1 MYNPFDPEHR
11 TSITVIDSVMGSG
24 KSTYAINLVQSTPGQ
39 LYFIV
44 VPTRDEVERYFGKIH
59 ECLRGSFREIY
70 APHLDEDSDLKL
82 LQDRLKAA
90 VSEGKSIVT
99 THAMFQLLD
108 AEALELINSKPYSLI
123 LDEVTE
129 IIYELDGSEKP
140 APKDYELLLA
150 AGLIREEPYV
160 NGVKRV
166 STTENDTYFD
176 PANKR
181 RMAHH
186 KFMNTVRH
194 GNMFK
199 VHDEFLVW
207 SSEPTKFFKFE
218 QVFILTYL
226 WRGSIM
232 EAWFDYY
239 EIKPWMQTIN
249 EYGCPVNFKFQGGKR
264 FVDLITIEESPKL
277 NAVGLQRKGNRGRIG
292 NPLSSTW
299 FKKRASAEDIK
310 ELKSSLVQFFR
321 STGLHPREC
330 LWTTYMEQ
338 AERIAPPRY
347 TFTTQYPKSFDKT
360 LWRTLDVAKKA
371 ELITFLTHTTRATNI
386 YKHKKA
392 VAYILDK
399 NSYPGLLAY
408 FKNVNCEFD
417 ADRYAL
423 SEMLQ
428 FIWRS
433 AIRDGQPIHLY
444 VPSERMRK
452 LLMDWLRED

>member
-1 MYNPFDPEHR
+1 MKNPFDPDNS

-24 KSTYAINLVQSTPGQ
+24 KSTFAIHQVKATPGQ

-44 VPTRDEVERYFGKIH
+44 VPTRTEVERYVTNAADCF
-59 ECLRGSFREIY
+59 RGSLREIY
-70 APHLDEDSDLKL
+70 APHMDDASDIKL

-90 VSEGKSIVT
+90 VAEGKSIVT

-108 AEALELINSKPYSLI
+108 ETSMALINSQHYSLI

-150 AGLIREEPYV
+150 AGLIKEEEYV
-160 NGVKRV
+160 NGVRRV
-166 STTENDTYFD
+166 LTTEQDNYFD

-186 KFMNTVRH
+186 RFMTAVRH

-232 EAWFDYY
+232 AAWFDYY
-239 EIKPWMQTIN
+239 GIRPVMQTIN
-249 EYGCPVNFKFQGGKR
+249 EHGVPVNFKPQGGKR
-264 FVDLITIEESPKL
+264 FAHLITLEESQKL
-277 NAVGLQRKGNRGRIG
+277 NALGVQRKGSRGRIG

-310 ELKSSLVQFFR
+310 ELRSSLVQFFR

-347 TFTTQYPKSFDKT
+347 TFTSTINKSFDKT
-360 LWRTLDVAKKA
+360 LWRTMDAEQKA
-371 ELITFLTHTTRATNI
+371 EKITFLTHTTRATNM

-392 VAYILDK
+392 VAYVLDK

-408 FKNVNCEFD
+408 
-417 ADRYAL
+417 
-423 SEMLQ
+423 
-428 FIWRS
+428 
-433 AIRDGQPIHLY
+433 
-444 VPSERMRK
+444 
-452 LLMDWLRED
+452 